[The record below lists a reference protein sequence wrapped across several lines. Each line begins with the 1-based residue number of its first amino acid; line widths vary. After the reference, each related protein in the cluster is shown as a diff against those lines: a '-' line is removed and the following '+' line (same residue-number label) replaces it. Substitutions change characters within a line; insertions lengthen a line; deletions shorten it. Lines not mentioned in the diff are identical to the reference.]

1 MISRGRVRVR
11 GRGQKRKEVSHVPRK
26 SFTKVKCLN
35 LNLEILQVFHTD
47 KERQRSY
54 FEGPYVVE
62 ADGEIVGEGKL
73 LCYKKSDIADEMQR
87 QFDFYCHAY
96 LSD

>member
-1 MISRGRVRVR
+1 MFLLLGFESSWDSLDV
-11 GRGQKRKEVSHVPRK
+11 
-26 SFTKVKCLN
+26 
-35 LNLEILQVFHTD
+35 
-47 KERQRSY
+47 SY

-73 LCYKKSDIADEMQR
+73 LCYNKGDIAHELQR

-96 LSD
+96 LSN

>member
-1 MISRGRVRVR
+1 M
-11 GRGQKRKEVSHVPRK
+11 KR
-26 SFTKVKCLN
+26 LN
-35 LNLEILQVFHTD
+35 LNLDIIQVFHMD
-47 KERQRSY
+47 EDRQRSY

-73 LCYKKSDIADEMQR
+73 LCYKKGDIAYELQR
-87 QFDFYCHAY
+87 QFDFCCHAY